1 MYGAVAQRIERSFN
15 GRGGRGFESY
25 QRRAHQVAPRVVT
38 WGYFFVSVN
47 MSVTLRNILPMLE
60 FILLFIFFYLVI
72 NRFTHRKANR
82 KPRTLDGELRA
93 LINEHNTNT
102 GIALDIKR
110 YLLDIINDNNNDVE
124 KFSDSRINQA
134 QHLLDRAGPAAFYWM
149 GEIAAQ
155 LALLSAAQINGI
167 PTNVN
172 AELRDGATPESIVDI
187 VVKS

>member
-1 MYGAVAQRIERSFN
+1 
-15 GRGGRGFESY
+15 
-25 QRRAHQVAPRVVT
+25 
-38 WGYFFVSVN
+38 
-47 MSVTLRNILPMLE
+47 MLE
-60 FILLFIFFYLVI
+60 FILLFIFFYRVI
-72 NRFTHRKANR
+72 NGFSKRKARR
-82 KPRTLDGELRA
+82 KPRTLDAELRA
-93 LINEHNTNT
+93 LINEHNTST

-110 YLLDIINDNNNDVE
+110 FLLDIINDNNHDLE

-134 QHLLDRAGPAAFYWM
+134 QNLLDRAGPAAFYWM

-172 AELRDGATPESIVDI
+172 AELRDGATPESVIDI

>member
-1 MYGAVAQRIERSFN
+1 
-15 GRGGRGFESY
+15 
-25 QRRAHQVAPRVVT
+25 
-38 WGYFFVSVN
+38 
-47 MSVTLRNILPMLE
+47 MLE

-72 NRFTHRKANR
+72 NGFSKRKARR
-82 KPRTLDGELRA
+82 KPRTLDAELRA
-93 LINEHNTNT
+93 LINEHNTST

-110 YLLDIINDNNNDVE
+110 FLLDIINDDNHDLE

-134 QHLLDRAGPAAFYWM
+134 QNLLDRAGPAAFYWM

-172 AELRDGATPESIVDI
+172 AELRDGATPEAIIDI

>member
-1 MYGAVAQRIERSFN
+1 
-15 GRGGRGFESY
+15 
-25 QRRAHQVAPRVVT
+25 
-38 WGYFFVSVN
+38 
-47 MSVTLRNILPMLE
+47 MLE

-72 NRFTHRKANR
+72 NSFSRRKAR
-82 KPRTLDGELRA
+82 RRPRNLDEELRA
-93 LINEHNTNT
+93 LIQDHNTNT

-110 YLLDIINDNNNDVE
+110 YLLDIINDNNHNLE

-134 QHLLDRAGPAAFYWM
+134 QQLLDRAGPAAFYWM

-155 LALLSAAQINGI
+155 LAVLSAAQINGI

-172 AELRDGATPESIVDI
+172 VELRDGATPEAIIDI

>member
-1 MYGAVAQRIERSFN
+1 
-15 GRGGRGFESY
+15 
-25 QRRAHQVAPRVVT
+25 
-38 WGYFFVSVN
+38 
-47 MSVTLRNILPMLE
+47 MLE

-72 NRFTHRKANR
+72 NGFSKRKARR
-82 KPRTLDGELRA
+82 KPRTLDAELRA
-93 LINEHNTNT
+93 LIKEHNTST

-110 YLLDIINDNNNDVE
+110 FLLDIINDNNHDLE

-134 QHLLDRAGPAAFYWM
+134 QNLLDRAGPAAFYWM

-155 LALLSAAQINGI
+155 LAVLSAAQINGI

-172 AELRDGATPESIVDI
+172 AELRDGATPEAIIDI

>member
-1 MYGAVAQRIERSFN
+1 
-15 GRGGRGFESY
+15 
-25 QRRAHQVAPRVVT
+25 
-38 WGYFFVSVN
+38 
-47 MSVTLRNILPMLE
+47 MLE

-72 NRFTHRKANR
+72 NRLTRRKANR
-82 KPRTLDGELRA
+82 KPRTLDAELRA

-102 GIALDIKR
+102 GIALDIKQ
-110 YLLDIINDNNNDVE
+110 YLLDIINDNNNDLE

-155 LALLSAAQINGI
+155 LAKLSAAQINGI

-172 AELRDGATPESIVDI
+172 VELRDGATAEAIVDI

>member
-1 MYGAVAQRIERSFN
+1 
-15 GRGGRGFESY
+15 
-25 QRRAHQVAPRVVT
+25 
-38 WGYFFVSVN
+38 
-47 MSVTLRNILPMLE
+47 MLE

-72 NRFTHRKANR
+72 NGFSKRKARR
-82 KPRTLDGELRA
+82 KPRTLDAELRA
-93 LINEHNTNT
+93 LIKEHNTST

-110 YLLDIINDNNNDVE
+110 FLLDIINDNNHDLE

-134 QHLLDRAGPAAFYWM
+134 QNLLDRVGPAAFYWM

-155 LALLSAAQINGI
+155 LAVLSAAQINGI

-172 AELRDGATPESIVDI
+172 AELRDGATPEAVIDI

>member
-1 MYGAVAQRIERSFN
+1 
-15 GRGGRGFESY
+15 
-25 QRRAHQVAPRVVT
+25 
-38 WGYFFVSVN
+38 
-47 MSVTLRNILPMLE
+47 MLE
-60 FILLFIFFYLVI
+60 FVMLFIFFYLVI
-72 NRFTHRKANR
+72 NGFSKRKARR
-82 KPRTLDGELRA
+82 KPRTLDAELRA
-93 LINEHNTNT
+93 LINEHNTST

-110 YLLDIINDNNNDVE
+110 FLLDIINDNNHDLE

-134 QHLLDRAGPAAFYWM
+134 QNLLDRAGPAAFYWM

-172 AELRDGATPESIVDI
+172 AELRDGATPEAVIDI